1 MSGAGRKV
9 MSVSLWGKSPHHSDA
24 SVSVTREGTSL
35 SFTAQFQEST
45 KGPVRFGIK
54 NGQL

>member
-1 MSGAGRKV
+1 
-9 MSVSLWGKSPHHSDA
+9 MSVSLWGKSPHHNDA

-35 SFTAQFQEST
+35 SFADQLQEST
-45 KGPVRFGIK
+45 EGPVRFGIK